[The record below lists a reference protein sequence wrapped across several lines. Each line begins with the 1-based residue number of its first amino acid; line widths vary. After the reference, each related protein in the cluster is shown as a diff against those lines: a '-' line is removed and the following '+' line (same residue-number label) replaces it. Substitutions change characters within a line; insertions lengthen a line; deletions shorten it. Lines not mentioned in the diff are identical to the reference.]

1 MKTFGILRRD
11 FLRIASMAP
20 FALTLGCGREAHQS
34 METEEALKAL
44 ILAIGPWGEDRRD
57 EANDCVT
64 RFLAARTVS
73 DPFLAQGNVTRGLA
87 ERAPFRDRPMALQS
101 LDFSNYSDADK
112 GLLTSLVAQ
121 FYGFFEVHYH
131 HVAGMPEVGVC
142 AGREWYTYAPS
153 EW

>member
-1 MKTFGILRRD
+1 MKTFRVLRRD
-11 FLRIASMAP
+11 FLRMVSMAP
-20 FALTLGCGREAHQS
+20 FALTLGCGKEAHQP
-34 METEEALKAL
+34 MEIEEALKAL

-57 EANDCVT
+57 EANDFVT
-64 RFLAARTVS
+64 RFLAARAVS
-73 DPFLAQGNVTRGLA
+73 GPFRAQENVVKDLAK
-87 ERAPFRDRPMALQS
+87 RAPFRDRPMALQS

-142 AGREWYTYAPS
+142 AGREWYTHPPS